1 MCIST
6 LETNKGTIT
15 LNCYMR
21 VEKVQDSLVIQ
32 KEKYLSQFL
41 VWERSWDAVLG
52 MTTLKT

>member
-1 MCIST
+1 MS
-6 LETNKGTIT
+6 
-15 LNCYMR
+15 